1 MAAPLKLFWYFGGK
15 GCFNST
21 RQSYIFP
28 LTCVFWQS
36 SQSGKTGT
44 APFEPE
50 WLATHRSLHSWHIP
64 PSENGNSLLL
74 KFFIYLNEGLHCQ
87 SPQNNPPYAT
97 KVEIFVTLN
106 HNSRSVSRP
115 TRQKFRTKPYSLF
128 TEHFPRPLH
137 SFQVLGIWNLTPFQL
152 RRPL

>member
-1 MAAPLKLFWYFGGK
+1 MYLVQPLIFVTTPLKLFWYFGGK

-21 RQSYIFP
+21 RQSYISP
-28 LTCVFWQS
+28 LTCVFLQS

-44 APFEPE
+44 APLEPE

-97 KVEIFVTLN
+97 KFEN
-106 HNSRSVSRP
+106 
-115 TRQKFRTKPYSLF
+115 
-128 TEHFPRPLH
+128 
-137 SFQVLGIWNLTPFQL
+137 
-152 RRPL
+152 